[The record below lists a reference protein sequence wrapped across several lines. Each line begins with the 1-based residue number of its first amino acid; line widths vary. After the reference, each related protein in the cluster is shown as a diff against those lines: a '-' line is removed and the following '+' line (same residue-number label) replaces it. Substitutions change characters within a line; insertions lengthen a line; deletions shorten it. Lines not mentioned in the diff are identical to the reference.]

1 MSLALRFR
9 PLALLALLA
18 CAASSAPSWAEPG
31 SRTVIPLHGQLLVF
45 QQPAGFVLLG
55 EQQQGG
61 LFLREA
67 LPEGEDRGNWTQML
81 TVLVHLGSPDGL
93 EASPGALVRGLA
105 AAYEQACPRSF
116 ATRTL
121 ADAALPE
128 GHPLHAAVL
137 GCGALGEGAQR
148 RGEQVLMVS
157 IKRAELYFTLQ
168 WTERSAAQER
178 APVLA
183 MEQWA
188 ARFMQLAPLK
198 VCDRLP
204 GERAPYAS
212 CR

>member
-1 MSLALRFR
+1 M
-9 PLALLALLA
+9 PLAPWLRLLALLA
-18 CAASSAPSWAEPG
+18 CAGCSAPAWAEPG
-31 SRTVIPLHGQLLVF
+31 TRTVLPLHGQLLVF

-55 EQQQGG
+55 EQEQGG
-61 LFLREA
+61 LYLREA
-67 LPEGEDRGNWTQML
+67 LPAGEDRSNWTQML
-81 TVLVHLGSPDGL
+81 TVLVHRGSPEGL
-93 EASPGALVRGLA
+93 EAAPVALVRGLA
-105 AAYEQACPRSF
+105 AAYQQACPRSF

-128 GHPLHAAVL
+128 GHPLYAAVL
-137 GCGALGEGAQR
+137 GCGAMGEGAQR
-148 RGEQVLMVS
+148 RGEQVLVVS

-168 WTERSAAQER
+168 WAERSEAQER
-178 APVLA
+178 APQLT

-188 ARFMQLAPLK
+188 ARLQQLAPLK

>member
-1 MSLALRFR
+1 MRLL
-9 PLALLALLA
+9 PCLVLCLGLLLAPRALA
-18 CAASSAPSWAEPG
+18 QAAAAAGAPT
-31 SRTVIPLHGQLLVF
+31 RIVIPLHGQLLVF

-61 LFLREA
+61 LYLREA